1 MAYIPFPIVTGQTS
15 GGDREPATDL
25 PGTRARPAAH
35 S

>member
-15 GGDREPATDL
+15 GGGGLGAPDL
-25 PGTRARPAAH
+25 SNAI